1 MRRILSVLVAAMLIM
16 GSVAISGAEEAAP
29 EAAPAPPPAPAVT
42 AKNVGDVVPEWTGTN
57 LVDNAVVKGSSLK
70 GKPYALLFVNSACS
84 ACRAEMTD
92 LNKLDFGDNLNMML
106 VSIDANVGRAV
117 KVYKG
122 RFGIKFPILDDSSQ
136 AISSMFGFYFSPAAV
151 IVDQDGK
158 VSQQFSGYA
167 PSVKEEV
174 LSAFKKY
181 AN

>member
-16 GSVAISGAEEAAP
+16 GSVAMAGAEEAVP
-29 EAAPAPPPAPAVT
+29 EPEPAAPPAPAAT
-42 AKNVGDVVPEWTGTN
+42 AKNVGDMVPEWTGTN
-57 LVDNAVVKGSSLK
+57 LVDNAVIKGSTLK

-84 ACRAEMTD
+84 ACRAEMSD
-92 LNKLDFGDNLNMML
+92 LNKLDFSGNLNMML

-117 KVYKG
+117 KIYKG

-158 VSQQFSGYA
+158 VSQQFSGYSPA
-167 PSVKEEV
+167 IKEEV
-174 LSAFKKY
+174 VSAFKKF